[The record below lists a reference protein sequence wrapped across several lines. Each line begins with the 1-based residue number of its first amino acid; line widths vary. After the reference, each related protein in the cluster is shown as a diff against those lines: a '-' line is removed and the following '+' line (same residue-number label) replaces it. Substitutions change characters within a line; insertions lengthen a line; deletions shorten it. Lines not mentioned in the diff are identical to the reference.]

1 MVKLFYDIS
10 EVYWEIHGKRT
21 LTQISQIHSPIHKDR
36 MIYNVSLA
44 YESFP
49 L

>member
-10 EVYWEIHGKRT
+10 EVYWEIHEKWT
-21 LTQISQIHSPIHKDR
+21 LTQIPQIHFPIHKDH
-36 MIYNVSLA
+36 MIYNLPLA